1 MTHVNKI
8 FSIFTAGL
16 VAAILVT
23 SNFAHG
29 ANLDQAT
36 SSLPS
41 DEEWSIMAH
50 AAVNQT
56 TGQSFLRS
64 PISGSATDIEK
75 RILAITAIGEN
86 PRTYG
91 SEDLIGKLEAMF
103 DGSQIGDAS
112 LLNDDIFGMLA
123 LESAAI
129 SDNVVSKSREFIL
142 SHENSD
148 GGWGFGTNVGSDSNT
163 TAMAIA
169 ALSLSGGA
177 PGGAFDY
184 ISKTQDSSGGYGFM
198 PGTPAD
204 GASTAWVIMGY
215 NIAGRGAPSSATAFL
230 DSLQVSG
237 GLFKWKP
244 NDGTGSM
251 LVTAYAVIALSGH
264 GVPVRTISAT
274 NPTNPPPP
282 PPQTPTPTP
291 DTPMPPPPPPP
302 VNPTTTTATNTGN
315 SDLNLIGKCLVPVF
329 HTNFAFPPEGGKIV
343 KIDGQLY
350 FVKTYEKGCEN
361 AGNNGTPVAPGSDPP
376 AQTTLTP
383 SASANTRPSLIGK
396 CLVPVFHTNFAFP
409 PEGGKIVKIDGQLYF
424 VKTYEKGCENAGSE
438 GTPVVH
444 ANDGQQSSPN
454 QTTTSVPSTTS
465 TRSIN
470 LKITYNSTNLF
481 QGTVSLPTTG
491 LTPLQA
497 LITAASQNNLAL
509 NVRQTSLGSFVSSIG
524 GYGPSGS
531 SGWQYAVNGSVPA
544 VSASNYVLQNQDS
557 VSWFYGPPGTNP
569 Y

>member
-1 MTHVNKI
+1 VRDLFPKRLLANRSKWKNMTHVNKI

-361 AGNNGTPVAPGSDPP
+361 AG
-376 AQTTLTP
+376 
-383 SASANTRPSLIGK
+383 
-396 CLVPVFHTNFAFP
+396 
-409 PEGGKIVKIDGQLYF
+409 
-424 VKTYEKGCENAGSE
+424 SE